1 MNYPK
6 WTLTALALCLILAA
20 CNSDS
25 SGSATS
31 SDDSSKNALASDSSM
46 KDSATKNTTSA
57 TAANKKKLKASLGE
71 MAASTTKKYT
81 KDKSGV
87 YDNAE
92 VMPSFKGG
100 SSAIGDYVNA
110 NLNAPQNAVDD
121 SKEGT
126 VKVMF
131 TIDETGQV
139 VNAHTM
145 GTKLGDGLDEEAVR
159 VVAAMPKWMP
169 GTINGKPVKVSLTL
183 PIVFKAEG

>member
-1 MNYPK
+1 MNYSK
-6 WTLTALALCLILAA
+6 CTLAALALCVGFAA

-25 SGSATS
+25 SGSSTS
-31 SDDSSKNALASDSSM
+31 SADSLKNATASDSSM
-46 KDSATKNTTSA
+46 KDSATKNATST
-57 TAANKKKLKASLGE
+57 TAAKKKKLKASLGE
-71 MAASTTKKYT
+71 MASSTTKKYT

-131 TIDETGQV
+131 TVDETGQV
-139 VNAHTM
+139 ANAHTK

-159 VVAAMPKWMP
+159 VVSMMPKWKP
-169 GTINGKPVKVSLTL
+169 GTIHGNPVKVSLTL